1 MSVVSDSV
9 IIFTSIVN
17 DGVGG
22 ITVFPPRFVLM
33 RFHNVVCTRHD
44 LPELANRKQTSATN
58 ALPFYWGYYR
68 GKKMLNLVETS
79 KAQIPRR
86 ADQINAVKY
95 KEKSLKSEYNIF
107 FSF

>member
-1 MSVVSDSV
+1 
-9 IIFTSIVN
+9 
-17 DGVGG
+17 
-22 ITVFPPRFVLM
+22 
-33 RFHNVVCTRHD
+33 
-44 LPELANRKQTSATN
+44 
-58 ALPFYWGYYR
+58 
-68 GKKMLNLVETS
+68 MLNLVETS